1 MSGWQGIAQHSR
13 HMKVLPKPWRFR
25 RRGILTKGTLKVRKV
40 LVFVGAVVVV
50 SCALFQPATA
60 EAATAC
66 TVRGTEKA
74 EVLRGTAGADVICAL
89 GGNDVI
95 YAGGGNDRIDGG
107 PGNDKVYGGDG
118 NDSLQGALGNDQL
131 FGGTGTDSVLG
142 GDGTDVLLGD
152 SGNDALNGGPGGD
165 TVNYSQAT
173 QAMTVNLT
181 GGSAKGEGTDT
192 LAGLENVTGSSYSDR
207 LTGNSSA
214 NVLSGGD
221 GADQVVGGGG
231 NDRLNGNAGN
241 DIVKGE
247 AGNDDLTG
255 GLGADNLDGG
265 TGANPCHTDL
275 SDTASLDSC
284 EDVTPPQ
291 IVEFSFTPQKINTTG
306 GPQVIEYR
314 VRVRDD
320 LAGIVDEYGES
331 HGSFEVNFSSPST
344 SQYLRFYGSPWD
356 ESASGTRNDMTFVG
370 KVTVPRYA
378 QQGTWKIDWTYARDV
393 VGNTNDWAIW
403 NEGPPIPLPA
413 GAPTS
418 FVNGR

>member
-1 MSGWQGIAQHSR
+1 M
-13 HMKVLPKPWRFR
+13 
-25 RRGILTKGTLKVRKV
+25 
-40 LVFVGAVVVV
+40 
-50 SCALFQPATA
+50 
-60 EAATAC
+60 
-66 TVRGTEKA
+66 
-74 EVLRGTAGADVICAL
+74 ICAL

-95 YAGGGNDRIDGG
+95 YAEGWQRSHRRW

-214 NVLSGGD
+214 NVLTGGG

-231 NDRLNGNAGN
+231 DDRLNGNAGD

-255 GLGADNLDGG
+255 GPGADDLDGG

-275 SDTASLDSC
+275 YDTASLDTC

-291 IVEFSFTPQKINTTG
+291 IVEFSFTPQQINTSG
-306 GPQVIEYR
+306 APQVIEYR

-320 LAGIVDEYGES
+320 LAGMVDEYRVRQAFRS
-331 HGSFEVNFSSPST
+331 ISLAPPQAST
-344 SQYLRFYGSPWD
+344 VELLRLTGD
-356 ESASGTRNDMTFVG
+356 RGASGTPTDMTFVG
-370 KVTVPRYA
+370 QVTVR
-378 QQGTWKIDWTYARDV
+378 GTPNRAPGRSI
-393 VGNTNDWAIW
+393 
-403 NEGPPIPLPA
+403 GPTPQ
-413 GAPTS
+413 
-418 FVNGR
+418 